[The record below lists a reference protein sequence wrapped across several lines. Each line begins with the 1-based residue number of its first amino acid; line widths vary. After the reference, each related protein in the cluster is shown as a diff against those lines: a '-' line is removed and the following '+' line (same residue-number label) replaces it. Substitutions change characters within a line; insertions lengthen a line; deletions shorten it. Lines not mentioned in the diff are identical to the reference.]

1 MELILVIQSIKTQ
14 SNETRKKK
22 REIKKESNSI
32 RRILAKTTILYNI
45 STTIPDLDPNPQT
58 KYKLNSQ
65 PQEKVMGICRK
76 SEEDGIIEE

>member
-22 REIKKESNSI
+22 REIKKDSNNI
-32 RRILAKTTILYNI
+32 RRILAKTTFIYNT
-45 STTIPDLDPNPQT
+45 SMTIPDLDPNPQT

-65 PQEKVMGICRK
+65 PQVKIIGI
-76 SEEDGIIEE
+76 

>member
-32 RRILAKTTILYNI
+32 RRILAKTTFIYNI

-65 PQEKVMGICRK
+65 PIEKVMGICRK

>member
-22 REIKKESNSI
+22 KREIKKDSNSI
-32 RRILAKTTILYNI
+32 RRILAKTTFIYNI

-65 PQEKVMGICRK
+65 PQEKVMGI
-76 SEEDGIIEE
+76 